1 MRMKVQWTLLFF
13 GAALLVGCASA
24 FVLHPDSGASAPAE
38 HQLFVDSPDGRLEI
52 LVVRRGGAGRCEPSL
67 FVLEFIGNS
76 GAASASS
83 LPRRIA
89 DSAPMEI
96 WVVNYNG
103 FGASEGRATLR
114 SIPRAAL
121 SAYDAIAERA
131 GSRPIVTYGF
141 SLGSIPA
148 LHVAGERPVKAAI
161 MRNVPCVSRLIMSR
175 WGWWNLWL
183 AAIPTVA
190 QVPRSFSC
198 QGNARRAKA
207 PGFFLMSE
215 RDEVCPLRHQELTYR
230 DYAGPKQVVLMK
242 GARHNDAVPEAAQE
256 ELLRWLARTVGPL
269 LSAAPRH
276 DECPNK
282 LFQRSLVGGE
292 L

>member
-1 MRMKVQWTLLFF
+1 MQRMWLLG
-13 GAALLVGCASA
+13 GAILLAGCASA
-24 FVLHPDSGASAPAE
+24 FVLHPSSGASASNE
-38 HQLFVDSPDGRLEI
+38 HQLFVDAPDGRLEV
-52 LVVRRGGAGRCEPSL
+52 LVVKRGGAQRCEPSL

-76 GAASASS
+76 GSAHSSS

-103 FGASEGRATLR
+103 FGGSEGRATLR

-121 SAYDAIAERA
+121 SAYDALAVRA
-131 GSRPIVTYGF
+131 KTRPIVTYGF

-148 LHVAGERPVKAAI
+148 MHVAGERPVKAAI

-183 AAIPTVA
+183 AAIPTVV
-190 QVPRSFSC
+190 QVPRSFGC
-198 QGNARRAKA
+198 QRNARHAKA

-215 RDEVCPLRHQELTYR
+215 RDEVCPLRHQKLTYR
-230 DYAGPKQVVLMK
+230 DYGGPKRSALME
-242 GARHNDAVPEAAQE
+242 GARHNDSVTEAAQE
-256 ELLRWLARTVGPL
+256 ELLDWLGQTVGPHI
-269 LSAAPRH
+269 AQGP
-276 DECPNK
+276 DQEDCPNR
-282 LFQRSLVGGE
+282 LVQRMRGGGQP
-292 L
+292 